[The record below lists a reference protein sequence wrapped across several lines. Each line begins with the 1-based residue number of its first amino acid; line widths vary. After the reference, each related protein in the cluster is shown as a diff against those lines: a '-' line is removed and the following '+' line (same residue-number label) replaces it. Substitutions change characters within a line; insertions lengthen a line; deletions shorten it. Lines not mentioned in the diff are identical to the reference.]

1 MKRFFQFACYGVFA
15 LAVVGCHPD
24 MWKQPSVKAQEKSEF
39 FGDSSASRLPVEGT
53 VAFGEVRGDDAT
65 YRGYVNGRLV
75 EQIPVRVTAELIKRG
90 QERFNVF
97 CRHCHGAIGDGE
109 GMISQRGYKV
119 ERPVAS
125 YHTDRLRQM
134 PAGHFFDV
142 ITNGYGAM
150 FPFSDRIP
158 VEDRWAI
165 VSYIRVLQRSQNAT
179 LADVPAELRGDLGKT
194 LDELVK
200 EMKDDHAE
208 EAQRST
214 QEGSR

>member
-1 MKRFFQFACYGVFA
+1 MKRALRLACYAVLAFA
-15 LAVVGCHPD
+15 VLGCHPD
-24 MWKQPSVKAQEKSEF
+24 MWVQPKYKAQEQSDF
-39 FGDSSASRLPVEGT
+39 FADESSSRLPVKGT
-53 VAFGEVRGDDAT
+53 VPFGQVKGNDAY
-65 YRGYVNGRLV
+65 YRGYANGKLV
-75 EQIPVRVTAELIKRG
+75 EQMPVPVTAELIARG

-109 GMISQRGYKV
+109 GMIAQRGYKV

-134 PAGHFFDV
+134 PVGHFFDV

-165 VSYIRVLQRSQNAT
+165 VSYIRVLQRSQNAK
-179 LADVPAELRGDLGKT
+179 LADVPAEHQTDLDMTTEDLIKKMREPKGG
-194 LDELVK
+194 
-200 EMKDDHAE
+200 E
-208 EAQRST
+208 E
-214 QEGSR
+214 GGH

>member
-1 MKRFFQFACYGVFA
+1 V
-15 LAVVGCHPD
+15 P
-24 MWKQPSVKAQEKSEF
+24 
-39 FGDSSASRLPVEGT
+39 FGQKKEDGAY
-53 VAFGEVRGDDAT
+53 
-65 YRGYVNGRLV
+65 YRGYVDGKLI
-75 EQIPVRVTAELIKRG
+75 EQMPVRVTAELIERG

-109 GMISQRGYKV
+109 GMIAKRGFKV

-134 PAGHFFDV
+134 PVGHFFDV

-165 VSYIRVLQRSQNAT
+165 VSYIRVLQRSQYASVS
-179 LADVPAELRGDLGKT
+179 DVPADHRADLDMTMEELTEK
-194 LDELVK
+194 
-200 EMKDDHAE
+200 MKGGHE
-208 EAQRST
+208 EAPAT
-214 QEGSR
+214 EEGGH

>member
-1 MKRFFQFACYGVFA
+1 MKRIHRFACYAVLAF
-15 LAVVGCHPD
+15 AVVGCHPD
-24 MWKQPSVKAQEKSEF
+24 MWRQPKAKPQQKSEF
-39 FGDSSASRLPVEGT
+39 FGDGSVSRLPIEGT
-53 VAFGEVRGDDAT
+53 VPYGKLRGDDALE
-65 YRGYVNGRLV
+65 RGYVNARLV
-75 EQIPVRVTAELIKRG
+75 EQMPVPVTAELIARG

-109 GMISQRGYKV
+109 GMIAQRGYKV

-134 PAGHFFDV
+134 PVGHFFDV

-165 VSYIRVLQRSQNAT
+165 VAYIRVLQRSQNAQ
-179 LADVPAELRGDLGKT
+179 LSDVPAERRGELDRT
-194 LDELVK
+194 LDEIVAQMK
-200 EMKDDHAE
+200 EGAHAE
-208 EAQRST
+208 ESQRST
-214 QEGSR
+214 EEGH